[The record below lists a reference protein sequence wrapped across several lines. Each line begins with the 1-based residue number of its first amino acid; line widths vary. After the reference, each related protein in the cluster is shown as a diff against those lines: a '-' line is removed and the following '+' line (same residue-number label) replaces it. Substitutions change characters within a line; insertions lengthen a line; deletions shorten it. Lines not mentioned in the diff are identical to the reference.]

1 MEHVQISIEE
11 YNKLRDF
18 YLQAQDDEFVPVL
31 SFLVNGD
38 DVVKGVRR
46 SDLEESIIDR
56 CEKALKDNE
65 DLFKDMGILN
75 YKLWDARDDLNK
87 IPKWIRRIFKAT

>member
-1 MEHVQISIEE
+1 MDTVNISLEE

-31 SFLVNGD
+31 SSLVNGD

-56 CEKALKDNE
+56 CEKALKVNE

>member
-56 CEKALKDNE
+56 CEKALKVNE